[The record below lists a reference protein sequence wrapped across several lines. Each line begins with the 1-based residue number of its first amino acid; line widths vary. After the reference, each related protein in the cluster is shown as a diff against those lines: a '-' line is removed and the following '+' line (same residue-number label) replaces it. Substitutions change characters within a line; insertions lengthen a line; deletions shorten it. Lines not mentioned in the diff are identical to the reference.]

1 MTIAK
6 SLQVKFN
13 QALRDRNLLP
23 AHAKILI
30 AVSGGQDS
38 LCLWHL
44 ISQAQAQRQWQIAI
58 AHCDHRWR
66 ADSADCAAHVRSL
79 AERAQ
84 VPYFARVADQQLCSE
99 AAAREWR
106 YRMLTEIAQTHH
118 FNLITTGHTRS
129 DRAETLLYNLM
140 RGSGSDGLQALGW
153 QRTLAPDLTLVRPLL
168 AISRSETAALCAA
181 AHLEIWSD
189 STNQQLQYRRN
200 RIRHQLIPYMATH
213 FNPQVEIALSQTAE
227 LLDEDVLYLEQQ
239 AQALWQPDHFPRLNR
254 QTLQAQPIALQRRAI
269 RQFLRHYLP
278 QVSMGY
284 GQVERLSRLL
294 TAPNRSR
301 SSPLTSDAWAEVNH
315 PWIELKL
322 AGASQ

>member
-1 MTIAK
+1 MATA
-6 SLQVKFN
+6 SLKAIQVKFN
-13 QALRDRNLLP
+13 QALHHHNLLP

-44 ISQAQAQRQWQIAI
+44 ISQAQAKWQWQIAI

-66 ADSADCAAHVRSL
+66 PDSADCAAHIQNL

-84 VPYFARVADQQLCSE
+84 VPYFVRVANLPLTSE
-99 AAAREWR
+99 ATAREWR
-106 YRMLTEIAQTHH
+106 YRMLIEIAQTQDY
-118 FNLITTGHTRS
+118 NLITTGHTRS

-153 QRTLAPDLTLVRPLL
+153 RRALTPELFLVRPLL
-168 AISRSETAALCAA
+168 NLSRSDTATLCNAA
-181 AHLEIWSD
+181 NLPIWID

-200 RIRHQLIPYMATH
+200 RIRAQLLPYIATH
-213 FNPQVEIALSQTAE
+213 FNPQIEIALSQTAE
-227 LLDEDVLYLEQQ
+227 LLHQDTLYLEQQ
-239 AQALWQPDHFPRLNR
+239 AQALWQPHQPPRLNR

-269 RQFLRHYLP
+269 RQFLRHHLP
-278 QVSMGY
+278 QISLNY
-284 GQVERLSRLL
+284 DQIERFKQLL

-301 SSPLTSDAWAEVNH
+301 SSLLAPNTWAAVNH
-315 PWIELKL
+315 PWIELVNNL
-322 AGASQ
+322 